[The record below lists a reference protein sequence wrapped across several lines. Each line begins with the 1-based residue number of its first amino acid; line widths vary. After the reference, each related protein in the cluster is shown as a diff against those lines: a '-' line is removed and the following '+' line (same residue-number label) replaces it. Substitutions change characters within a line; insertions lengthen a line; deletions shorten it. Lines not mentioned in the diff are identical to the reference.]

1 MGSLSRAHGVA
12 SDEPQG
18 AFYEIDIAQTGF
30 FDATGD
36 NTGGGV
42 SPKTQADYTTRA
54 TTLVLSQRSS
64 RAQLRYKRMIA
75 SLSER
80 VNCKVVNLVTTG
92 DSNGST
98 QITDLNFGL
107 VFEQEQFVPN
117 AGTPE
122 DGSTADYTT
131 TANWIKD
138 KIVEALKATHTEN
151 MPVYDPTGS
160 NADGL
165 KIQKITA
172 EAVQATGEI
181 DERITVTARTGF
193 RSNVPA
199 ETPTDNSLSWTGE

>member
-75 SLSER
+75 NLSER
-80 VNCKVVNLVTTG
+80 VKDFPLLFNDSKIWIEAFASMIGTSINQHLCSKAVKNFIKSSTPIIASWRMKFWLRKFEIVFLASIKLLAVG
-92 DSNGST
+92 DPSDASFLALSSNSFT
-98 QITDLNFGL
+98 FLL
-107 VFEQEQFVPN
+107 
-117 AGTPE
+117 
-122 DGSTADYTT
+122 
-131 TANWIKD
+131 
-138 KIVEALKATHTEN
+138 
-151 MPVYDPTGS
+151 
-160 NADGL
+160 
-165 KIQKITA
+165 
-172 EAVQATGEI
+172 
-181 DERITVTARTGF
+181 
-193 RSNVPA
+193 
-199 ETPTDNSLSWTGE
+199 